1 MEKRGWRID
10 NTLCFAH
17 HSKNVR
23 KSVVTVGQGACV
35 VVSRSL
41 EL

>member
-17 HSKNVR
+17 HYKNVH
-23 KSVVTVGQGACV
+23 KSVVTVGQGPV
-35 VVSRSL
+35 WLLVGV
-41 EL
+41 